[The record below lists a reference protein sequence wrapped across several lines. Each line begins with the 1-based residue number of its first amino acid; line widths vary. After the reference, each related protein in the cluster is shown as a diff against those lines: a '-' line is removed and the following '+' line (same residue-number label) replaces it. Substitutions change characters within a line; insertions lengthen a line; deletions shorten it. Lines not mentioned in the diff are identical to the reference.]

1 MENNTANSV
10 LADLKERFG
19 KAFNNKERTVKEALD
34 LAYADMSRR
43 AQNHRETKAHPSGTY
58 WKKAPRF
65 SK

>member
-10 LADLKERFG
+10 LADLKESFG

-43 AQNHRETKAHPSGTY
+43 AQNHKDTNKSASIGY
-58 WKKAPRF
+58 
-65 SK
+65 